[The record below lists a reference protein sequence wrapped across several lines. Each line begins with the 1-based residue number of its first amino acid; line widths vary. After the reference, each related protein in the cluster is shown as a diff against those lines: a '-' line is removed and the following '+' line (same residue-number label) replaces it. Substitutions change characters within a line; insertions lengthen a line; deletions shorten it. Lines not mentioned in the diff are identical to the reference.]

1 MTGLQR
7 LGRWSLVL
15 LLTVHHPI
23 TDARTFFPDHLG
35 RAFDYTTP
43 GMDAF
48 IRSAGGRT
56 HRWMGSDS
64 ILAEDRF
71 LRLFRRSTP
80 VLPGNRT
87 NDAANRIGGSY
98 IRYYQLDEA
107 AGRLEVGLQIR
118 NRGRTRR
125 LEMRDLLRLPTD
137 MRVDIGKG
145 NSAPVPLQSLGSA
158 FARILQDKTRRHGG
172 PSEEPRSVFH
182 ERPAVFVQGRTRELL
197 VGDGGYPIET
207 RIEGVELNF
216 GYLSDST
223 PVWIITHDSAVDG
236 AFDASRR
243 LRQYLSR
250 IHTQVG
256 THLGL
261 LRRFPTL
268 CESAGAPHVDAYT
281 QYLNSSRKFIRRVDE
296 KADALSG
303 SSFIDAAL
311 TILHQTGSPTAGDVS
326 RIIAAH
332 EAFVTR
338 GNIIQGIRNDLQ
350 TPPIAPERRATTNF
364 NFNFFGSQRRIHQTI
379 VEPPAAHPRVEML
392 AEALE
397 RFHQLVRT
405 FASSLSQ
412 ARVAAIEEAVHSIR
426 ASIRGRAVS
435 GPFVLNAI
443 DRMADS
449 VGDIRIARAEIAQ
462 ALEDVRDAVRL

>member
-1 MTGLQR
+1 MQ
-7 LGRWSLVL
+7 
-15 LLTVHHPI
+15 
-23 TDARTFFPDHLG
+23 
-35 RAFDYTTP
+35 
-43 GMDAF
+43 
-48 IRSAGGRT
+48 
-56 HRWMGSDS
+56 
-64 ILAEDRF
+64 
-71 LRLFRRSTP
+71 
-80 VLPGNRT
+80 
-87 NDAANRIGGSY
+87 
-98 IRYYQLDEA
+98 
-107 AGRLEVGLQIR
+107 
-118 NRGRTRR
+118 
-125 LEMRDLLRLPTD
+125 DLLRLATD
-137 MRVDIGKG
+137 MRVDMGKG

-158 FARILQDKTRRHGG
+158 FARILQDKTRRHRG
-172 PSEEPRSVFH
+172 PSEEPRSVCH
-182 ERPAVFVQGRTRELL
+182 ERPAVFVRRSHPRTVGI

-223 PVWIITHDSAVDG
+223 PVWIITHNSAVDG

-449 VGDIRIARAEIAQ
+449 VGDIRIARAEDAQ
-462 ALEDVRDAVRL
+462 ALEDIRDAVRL